1 MSLLVRQG
9 RPCSGGVHLCLT
21 LSIGNQGSQES
32 EAMFRSAIHQPC
44 QFEVLI
50 KIRCERQLI
59 QNHCDG

>member
-21 LSIGNQGSQES
+21 LSIGNQWSQES
-32 EAMFRSAIHQPC
+32 DAMFRSAIHQPC

-50 KIRCERQLI
+50 KIRCE
-59 QNHCDG
+59 H